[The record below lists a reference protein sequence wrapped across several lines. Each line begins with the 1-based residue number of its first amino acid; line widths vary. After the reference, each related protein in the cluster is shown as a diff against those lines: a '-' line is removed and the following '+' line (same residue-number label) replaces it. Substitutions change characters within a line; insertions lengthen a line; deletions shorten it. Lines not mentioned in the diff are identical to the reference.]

1 MISIQPIGGKFVVL
15 YFLLFIRKYT
25 KESSGSQIYSH
36 ISLYTLSMQKNIS
49 IYFSMAESYL
59 SILNTYHPFPHVYTH
74 RWILITVGVHAYY
87 CRTAAC
93 ISQHYILRYYMGIL
107 CAYRRPRSPG
117 VPRVTV
123 PGNVTRYSHVLST
136 GIHLIRVF
144 PRYKYG
150 IKGPNSGRA
159 RTLKQQL

>member
-1 MISIQPIGGKFVVL
+1 
-15 YFLLFIRKYT
+15 
-25 KESSGSQIYSH
+25 
-36 ISLYTLSMQKNIS
+36 
-49 IYFSMAESYL
+49 MAESCL
-59 SILNTYHPFPHVYTH
+59 SISNTYHPLPYIYTH

-87 CRTAAC
+87 RRTAAC
-93 ISQHYILRYYMGIL
+93 ISQHYILRYYMGVL
-107 CAYRRPRSPG
+107 CAYRRPRSTG

-136 GIHLIRVF
+136 GIYLLRIFSR
-144 PRYKYG
+144 RKYG